1 MTTILKT
8 RRAWRAVPVA
18 AAFAAVALAGCDSS
32 ILAVRDPDIITQ
44 DDLTSAS
51 AATTLRAGVTL
62 RFTDATSGLTSD
74 NIFLFGGLLADE
86 WRSGDT
92 FEQRNSTD
100 QRATVEQNSFLAPQ
114 FRELMRIRY
123 QAPLAIAAIR
133 KFTPAQTAQVG
144 QMFALRGAAAIL
156 LGEHF
161 CNGIPFSE
169 VEGSV
174 VKPGMPVA
182 VDSAFGLAVVD
193 TDSALA
199 NLSGTAAT
207 TLRYARLARILKARA
222 LLDRG
227 QFAAAAAAIGG
238 TAGVP
243 TNYSYSTYHSTV
255 TRSNQ
260 LWALNTSAKRYVV
273 SNNEGVNGLNFVSAN
288 DPRVRTT
295 TAGGPRAFDS
305 ATPFFAQT
313 KWGRTDSV
321 IVASGIEARLIEA
334 EAQWRTDMT
343 SAANRVTVTGQ
354 LNAIRAASG
363 VAGLAPLA
371 PPATADAMTDLLFRE
386 RAFWMFSTGHR
397 LGDLRR
403 LVRQYGRAPESVYP
417 AGAFHKGG
425 SYSTVYALPVP
436 VEERNNPNFKG
447 CLDNKP

>member
-1 MTTILKT
+1 MTTTVRALRA
-8 RRAWRAVPVA
+8 RRAASVA
-18 AAFAAVALAGCDSS
+18 AALAAVAIAGCDSS
-32 ILAVRDPDIITQ
+32 ILEVKDPDIITQ
-44 DDLTSAS
+44 EDLTSAS
-51 AATTLRAGVTL
+51 AATTLRAGVTQ
-62 RFTDATSGLTSD
+62 RFTNATSGQTSD

-114 FRELMRIRY
+114 FRELMRVRY
-123 QAPLAIAAIR
+123 QAPLAIGAIR
-133 KFTPAQTAQVG
+133 QFTPTQTAQVG
-144 QMFALRGAAAIL
+144 QMFALRGAAALL

-161 CNGIPFSE
+161 CNGIPFST
-169 VEGSV
+169 VEGSEV
-174 VKPGMPVA
+174 IPGNPLP
-182 VDSAFGLAVVD
+182 VDSAFGLAIVD

-199 NLSGTAAT
+199 NLTGTAAA
-207 TLRYARLARILKARA
+207 TLRYARLARVLKARA
-222 LLDRG
+222 LVNRG

-238 TAGVP
+238 AAGVP

-255 TRSNQ
+255 TSSNQ
-260 LWALNTSAKRYVV
+260 LWSLNTSAKRYVV
-273 SNNEGVNGLNFVSAN
+273 SDNEGVNGLNFVSAN

-334 EAQWRTDMT
+334 EAQWRTDMV

-354 LNAIRAASG
+354 LNAIRTASG
-363 VAGLAPLA
+363 VTGLAPLL
-371 PPATADAMTDLLFRE
+371 PPATTNAMTDLLFRE

-403 LVRQYGRAPESVYP
+403 LVRQYGRAAESVYP
-417 AGAFHKGG
+417 TGAFHKGG
-425 SYSTVYALPVP
+425 SYSNVYALPVP
-436 VEERNNPNFKG
+436 IQERNNPNFNG
-447 CLDNKP
+447 CLNTNP